1 MKRKDNAGKTLQD
14 VGMSILLVTLLASA
28 LLFAATID
36 TYLES
41 VIMLVG
47 IFLVVL
53 FACFR
58 VPAVAIVLASLQTVA
73 FIAYKAYM
81 MFALGENIVGKGL
94 FWAALPGIAC
104 VGGVLFMN
112 GIKRTALENQILKQ
126 QVEDLVMIDPLTGFY
141 NLRSMFMDIQTQISF
156 AERNNK
162 PITLMVLKLRY
173 GKELKNVLK
182 KKEYENALI
191 QLAKIT
197 YDVVRLEDRVY
208 VIDDEG
214 SLAILLTCDKTGAK
228 SVEKR
233 LRGRIENPDAFAGI
247 AQSPIRVEV
256 KIGYLQYKKEEFQR
270 DARLFKERVE
280 EEVEYDL

>member
-1 MKRKDNAGKTLQD
+1 MKKKDNAGKTLQD
-14 VGMSILLVTLLASA
+14 VGLSILLVALFASA
-28 LLFAATID
+28 MLFASTTD
-36 TYLES
+36 NYLES
-41 VIMLVG
+41 VLMLAGV
-47 IFLVVL
+47 FLSVL

-58 VPAVAIVLASLQTVA
+58 VSAMAIVIASLQTVA
-73 FIAYKAYM
+73 FIAFKLYQM
-81 MFALGENIVGKGL
+81 LALGENVMNISL
-94 FWAALPGIAC
+94 AWAAIPGVAC
-104 VGGVLFMN
+104 VGGVLFLN
-112 GIKRTALENQILKQ
+112 GLKKTALENQVLKQ

-141 NLRSMFMDIQTQISF
+141 NLRSMFMDIQTQISY
-156 AERNNK
+156 AERNNN
-162 PITLMVLKLRY
+162 PITLMVIKVRY
-173 GKELKNVLK
+173 GKELRSVLK
-182 KKEYENALI
+182 QKQYEAALI
-191 QLAKIT
+191 KLAKIT

-214 SLAILLTCDKTGAK
+214 SLAILLTCDKVGAK

-233 LRGRIENPDAFAGI
+233 LRGRVENPESFAEV